1 MRFIRNVLVIVFIT
15 LAAAMASLWAV
26 TYWVK
31 PNTFNVVAQKQLS
44 RLTQQDSAIEGT
56 VNWRLFPR
64 PGLHI
69 TSVRIGNP
77 KQTNAVYSLFVD
89 NLRFNLQIMPLFRGQ
104 LVFDQLVLD
113 GFTLRVNLDGI
124 PKPHAPKKQKPSS
137 KTKHASHPS
146 RVALK
151 SLLLI
156 NGQMILTHHKTEH
169 ATLSHVRLEALFPN
183 SKQTQHANVPIQLK
197 ANVTNDST
205 TSPFRTALNYKGL
218 IRLAPSTE
226 ETSNTLIDNLEL
238 DGQLAL
244 QNLVF
249 KNHEIT
255 HVNSHLVFDHKKLL
269 LNPLTLSLYNGES
282 VGQLSYQLDS
292 KQLDFNQTGTTL
304 NAEPVFQ
311 NFLGDKPPHLTGT
324 LDFSIH
330 ASTYLNQP
338 SWIKKAT
345 VNGSVTLR
353 DGILTYV
360 NLKELTHAATQKI
373 QSLVVQNLTSI
384 QDTLTH
390 LKPWDINDYSGNT
403 PFQLINLQYKT
414 EDNDLLI
421 YSLLLETKKLHLK
434 GQGNLNIETTDVNAH
449 LSANILTHD
458 PTIQTIQ
465 QLFEHGF
472 PLVVTGKLD
481 NLAIHADR
489 PLIRSL
495 FSNGLLPK
503 HFAAPVK
510 LIQHHL
516 KQLQHETHDTSNP
529 EEIISE

>member
-1 MRFIRNVLVIVFIT
+1 MKFIRNVLVIVFIT
-15 LAAAMASLWAV
+15 LAAAMASLWAI
-26 TYWVK
+26 TYWIK
-31 PNTFNVVAQKQLS
+31 PNTFNIVAQKQLS

-77 KQTNAVYSLFVD
+77 KKTDAVYSLFVD
-89 NLRFNLQIMPLFRGQ
+89 NLLFNLQIMPLFRGQ

-124 PKPHAPKKQKPSS
+124 PKKHAPEKQKPSS
-137 KTKHASHPS
+137 KTKHTPHPS

-183 SKQTQHANVPIQLK
+183 AKQTQHTNVPIQLK

-218 IRLAPSTE
+218 IRLAPLTE
-226 ETSNTLIDNLEL
+226 DTSSALIDNLEL
-238 DGQLAL
+238 DGQLDL

-255 HVNSHLVFDHKKLL
+255 SANSHLVFNHKKLH
-269 LNPLTLSLYNGES
+269 LNPLTLALYNGES

-292 KQLDFNQTGTTL
+292 TQLDFNQTGTTL

-311 NFLGDKPPHLTGT
+311 RLLGDKPPHLTGT

-330 ASTYLNQP
+330 ASTYLNEP
-338 SWIKKAT
+338 SWVKQAK

-360 NLKELTHAATQKI
+360 NLKELTHEATKKI
-373 QSLVVQNLTSI
+373 RSLALQSLTNI
-384 QDTLTH
+384 QDTLEH

-414 EDNDLLI
+414 DDNGLLI

-434 GQGNLNIETTDVNAH
+434 GQGDLNLETNDVNAH
-449 LSANILTHD
+449 LSANLITHD
-458 PTIQTIQ
+458 PTILTIQ
-465 QLFEHGF
+465 QLLAHGF

-481 NLAIHADR
+481 SLAIHADR
-489 PLIRSL
+489 TLMRNL
-495 FSNGLLPK
+495 FSKGLLPE
-503 HFAAPVK
+503 HFATPVK
-510 LIQHHL
+510 LIRHHL
-516 KQLQHETHDTSNP
+516 KQLQHEEAHDT
-529 EEIISE
+529 EEVTSE